1 MSHKGERHLKTPLT
15 FPPVQQS
22 QEPPASSPSATW
34 ASPIPPALPLTSF
47 PLPGAP
53 LAHMRM
59 EPIFLELSLS
69 ALQLVLVQRLQP
81 QQPPLRPQLQ
91 QPLLPPPQQCLP
103 RPPQPQ
109 PRLLLPPPQ
118 LQQTCDAPATQ
129 CRALQQES
137 PVCSPSP
144 GRGRASTPAPRRGM
158 TRASSGPPQWST
170 RRATM
175 SPARDNTDSALKHVT
190 RDSGGSREKD

>member
-53 LAHMRM
+53 LAPMRM

-103 RPPQPQ
+103 QPPQPQ

-118 LQQTCDAPATQ
+118 LQHSVGPFS
-129 CRALQQES
+129 RKALCVPLHLAGEDLQLLHQGGGR
-137 PVCSPSP
+137 P
-144 GRGRASTPAPRRGM
+144 GQALVLHHGR
-158 TRASSGPPQWST
+158 
-170 RRATM
+170 
-175 SPARDNTDSALKHVT
+175 
-190 RDSGGSREKD
+190 SGGQPYHRPGTIWILLPSM

>member
-1 MSHKGERHLKTPLT
+1 MGIAPPPSSQTALKTPLT

-103 RPPQPQ
+103 QPPQPQ
-109 PRLLLPPPQ
+109 PRHCYHHHSCSRLETHLQHSVGPFSRKALCVPLHLAGEDLQLLHQGGRRPRQALVLHHGRSGGQPYHRPGTIWILLP
-118 LQQTCDAPATQ
+118 
-129 CRALQQES
+129 S
-137 PVCSPSP
+137 
-144 GRGRASTPAPRRGM
+144 M
-158 TRASSGPPQWST
+158 
-170 RRATM
+170 
-175 SPARDNTDSALKHVT
+175 
-190 RDSGGSREKD
+190 